1 MKILVCN
8 PDFYDVTYSINPWMR
23 PENGLDSKLATKQW
37 HDLVSLIQSLGV
49 EVIQMSGKEN
59 VPDIVF
65 TANAGAFLNNNKV
78 ILSKFKHPERQPEEV
93 IYKNWFLDN
102 GYHVLEY
109 DLEFEGAGDILKRC
123 VNGLEFYAGYGF
135 RTNERF
141 YSKYFYS
148 LFPEGVRCQLL
159 KLVDPY
165 FYHLDTCLC
174 PLPGDF
180 ALVYRGAFDPASF
193 ATLEGIDIEL
203 ADIMGS
209 PTLLDV
215 PENEARRFACNAVV
229 VNNSVI
235 IPSGCPETKSKLQNA
250 GFDVYDTDM
259 SEYIRAGGA
268 CKCLTLKLEEP
279 Q

>member
-8 PDFYDVTYSINPWMR
+8 PAFYDVTYSINPWMR
-23 PENGLDSKLATKQW
+23 PENGLDSALAVRQW
-37 HDLVSLIQSLGV
+37 HGLVNLLQDLGA

-65 TANAGAFLNNNKV
+65 TANAGAFLDNKKV
-78 ILSKFKHPERQPEEV
+78 ILSKFKHPEREPEEQ
-93 IYKNWFLDN
+93 IYKNWFAEN
-102 GYHVLEY
+102 GYEVFEH
-109 DLEFEGAGDILKRC
+109 DLEFEGAGDILRRC
-123 VNGLEFYAGYGF
+123 VDGLEFYAGHGF

-148 LFPEGVRCQLL
+148 YFPDGVRCQTL

-180 ALVYRGAFDPASF
+180 ALVYPGAFSPESF
-193 ATLEGIDIEL
+193 EVLSGTNVET
-203 ADIMGS
+203 ADVMGG
-209 PTLLDV
+209 PTLIEVPLD
-215 PENEARRFACNAVV
+215 EARRFACNAVS
-229 VNNSVI
+229 VNNSVV

-250 GFDVYDTDM
+250 GYSVYDLDM